1 MPIIEK
7 ARGRVIDNK
16 VRKIDR
22 SKSPGLLILLKFG
35 IFFS

>member
-1 MPIIEK
+1 MEQISEITVPIIEK

-22 SKSPGLLILLKFG
+22 S
-35 IFFS
+35 